1 MTVAVDL
8 GFTGSMR
15 PEDHNEIELRYK
27 KAKARL
33 IKHLTK

>member
-1 MTVAVDL
+1 MTAAVDL
-8 GFTGSMR
+8 GFIGSMR
-15 PEDHNEIELRYK
+15 PEDHDEGELRYK